1 MVGEARAFM
10 SLDRALQL
18 HDQAVDA
25 LVSAVSSVPPDRW
38 GAPYLEGKWSP
49 GEITAH
55 LVATWDVLLQELG
68 GGPGMALRTN
78 WWQRV
83 LLRSLMVPR
92 LLAGKSFPRNAKAP
106 RETRPAAPLPDR
118 EAALAAIG
126 ARSDAI
132 RSESRKAAELGR
144 VLTHAY
150 FGKASVDRGV
160 ILAARHVQHHAAQIQ
175 MVAGLHGRTGQGG
188 ASRRT

>member
-1 MVGEARAFM
+1 M

-38 GAPYLEGKWSP
+38 AAPYQDGKWSP

-68 GGPGMALRTN
+68 GGPGMAMRTS
-78 WWQRV
+78 WWQQQ
-83 LLRSLMVPR
+83 LLKFLLVPR
-92 LLAGKSFPRNAKAP
+92 LLAGKSFPANAKAP

-126 ARSDAI
+126 TRTETI
-132 RSESRKAAELGR
+132 RTQSRKAAELER

-150 FGKASVDRGV
+150 FGKAPVDRGIV
-160 ILAARHVQHHAAQIQ
+160 LAARHIQHHTAQIEF
-175 MVAGLHGRTGQGG
+175 VARRSESAG
-188 ASRRT
+188 ADERGDFRRA

>member
-1 MVGEARAFM
+1 M

-25 LVSAVSSVPPDRW
+25 LVSAISSVPPDRW
-38 GAPYLEGKWSP
+38 LVAHQEGKWSP

-68 GGPGMALRTN
+68 GGPGMAMRTN

-83 LLRSLMVPR
+83 LLRLVLVPR
-92 LLAGKSFPRNAKAP
+92 LLAGKNFPRNAKAP

-126 ARSDAI
+126 ARAKAI
-132 RSESRKAAELGR
+132 QSQSREAAARGR

-150 FGKASVDRGV
+150 FGKGPIDRGIV
-160 ILAARHVQHHAAQIQ
+160 LAARHVQHHTAQLQTI
-175 MVAGLHGRTGQGG
+175 AGLAEEPGQGG
-188 ASRRT
+188 ASRRA

>member
-1 MVGEARAFM
+1 M

-25 LVSAVSSVPPDRW
+25 LVSAVSSVPSDRW
-38 GAPYLEGKWSP
+38 GAPYQDGKWSP

-55 LVATWDVLLQELG
+55 LVSTWDVLLQELG
-68 GGPGMALRTN
+68 GGTGMALRTN

-83 LLRSLMVPR
+83 LLRSLMMPR

-126 ARSDAI
+126 ARVEAI
-132 RSESRKAAELGR
+132 RSQSRKAAELGR

-150 FGKASVDRGV
+150 FGKGPVDRGIV
-160 ILAARHVQHHAAQIQ
+160 LAARHIQHHTAQIEF
-175 MVAGLHGRTGQGG
+175 VARRSESAGTGERGD
-188 ASRRT
+188 SRRA

>member
-1 MVGEARAFM
+1 M
-10 SLDRALQL
+10 SLDRALLL

-25 LVSAVSSVPPDRW
+25 LVSAVSSVPPERW
-38 GAPYLEGKWSP
+38 VAPYQEGKWSP

-68 GGPGMALRTN
+68 GGPGMAMRTN

-83 LLRSLMVPR
+83 LLRLLLLPR

-126 ARSDAI
+126 ARAKAI
-132 RSESRKAAELGR
+132 PTQSQEAAAHGR

-150 FGKASVDRGV
+150 FGKGPIDRGIV
-160 ILAARHVQHHAAQIQ
+160 LAARHVQHHTAQIQ
-175 MVAGLHGRTGQGG
+175 MAAGHSQSAATDEREEP
-188 ASRRT
+188 RRA